1 MQPLRLP
8 ASGDNNNLKPRA
20 TARVA
25 PTISITMKTFFAL
38 FLFLALGVFAQAQS
52 NGSIITQDVATFKKT
67 LQSKKVQLVDVR
79 TPAEYTAGNIEG
91 SQNIDVK
98 SDQFKEMAG
107 KLDKKRPV
115 AVYCKAG
122 VRSANAANI
131 LKEMGFKKIY
141 NLDGGYTAWT
151 K

>member
-1 MQPLRLP
+1 
-8 ASGDNNNLKPRA
+8 
-20 TARVA
+20 
-25 PTISITMKTFFAL
+25 MKTFL
-38 FLFLALGVFAQAQS
+38 SLVLFLALGVFVQAQS
-52 NGSIITQDVATFKKT
+52 EVNIITQDVATFKKT
-67 LQSKKVQLVDVR
+67 IQSKKVQLVDVR
-79 TPAEYTAGNIEG
+79 TPAEYNAGNIQG
-91 SQNIDVK
+91 AQNIDVK
-98 SDQFKEMAG
+98 SEQFKEMAA

-122 VRSANAANI
+122 TRSANAANI